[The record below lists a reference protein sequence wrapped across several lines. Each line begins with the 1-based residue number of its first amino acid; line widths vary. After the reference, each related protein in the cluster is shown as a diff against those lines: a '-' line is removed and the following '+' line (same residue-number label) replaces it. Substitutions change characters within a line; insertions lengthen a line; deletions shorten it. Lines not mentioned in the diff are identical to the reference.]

1 MAIRHKEGREPS
13 KDIVVFVE
21 GADECNVFASILSEI
36 NIEDIEIISVGGKDK
51 LADQF
56 KSAVMTPGFSKV
68 RSFGIVQ
75 DADDDSAAAFDRV
88 RDVLTT
94 NKFIAPKS
102 SGTVVES
109 GERKVGILI
118 LPGGDR
124 KGYLEDLFL
133 DAYKGTPVDA
143 CVDSFAACSEATGCK
158 PFDSKRLAYV
168 FLAAFDAP
176 EPRLGRAFESGKVNG
191 SHSSFDVIRDFLK
204 QLI

>member
-1 MAIRHKEGREPS
+1 MAIPRKKVREPS

-21 GADECNVFASILSEI
+21 GADEINVLASILSDM
-36 NIEDIEIISVGGKDK
+36 NIEDIEIIEVGGKNS

-94 NKFIAPKS
+94 NKFVAPKS
-102 SGTVVES
+102 SGTVVET
-109 GERKVGILI
+109 GERKVGILV
-118 LPGGDR
+118 LPGGSR
-124 KGYLEDLFL
+124 NGYLEDLFL
-133 DAYKGTPVDA
+133 DAFKGTPADA
-143 CVDSFAACSEATGCK
+143 CVESFAACSEATGCK
-158 PFDSKRLAYV
+158 PFDSKRRAYA

-191 SHSSFDVIRDFLK
+191 SHSSFDVIRDFLR